1 MLDIHSIFTCTYIL
15 AMLNETNTSLYPAT
29 EPFHQGRLPEEDG
42 HSVYFEECGNPSG
55 IPVIFLHGGPGS
67 GCTPRHRQFFDPLRC
82 RVVLF
87 DQRGCGRSFAK
98 NLLFQNDTH
107 HLIHD
112 MERLRKHLHIDKWL
126 VVGGS
131 WGGGLALAYALEH
144 PEVFTG
150 AILRNTFLCRQSDL
164 EWFFQDARQLMPD
177 AWEDLVKHV
186 PVNSQHHICEYL
198 CEHILTTDK
207 QAALNLALS
216 WNGWENAL
224 MLRTHAPSPVTS
236 VKLPDSDSL
245 ISKYLVQS
253 HYLRNLC
260 FFPTEGLLS
269 HLDTSLNFNIDL
281 LQGRLDWVCR
291 PESSWHIHQRL
302 PHSQLHWVDHAG
314 HGLFEPPMISAFINA
329 INLRITSISQANA
342 HA

>member
-1 MLDIHSIFTCTYIL
+1 
-15 AMLNETNTSLYPAT
+15 
-29 EPFHQGRLPEEDG
+29 
-42 HSVYFEECGNPSG
+42 
-55 IPVIFLHGGPGS
+55 
-67 GCTPRHRQFFDPLRC
+67 
-82 RVVLF
+82 
-87 DQRGCGRSFAK
+87 
-98 NLLFQNDTH
+98 
-107 HLIHD
+107 
-112 MERLRKHLHIDKWL
+112 
-126 VVGGS
+126 
-131 WGGGLALAYALEH
+131 
-144 PEVFTG
+144 
-150 AILRNTFLCRQSDL
+150 
-164 EWFFQDARQLMPD
+164 
-177 AWEDLVKHV
+177 
-186 PVNSQHHICEYL
+186 
-198 CEHILTTDK
+198 LTTDK
-207 QAALNLALS
+207 QAALNLAMA

-224 MLRTHAPSPVTS
+224 MLRTHAPSPVTP

-314 HGLFEPPMISAFINA
+314 HGLFEPPMIGAFINA